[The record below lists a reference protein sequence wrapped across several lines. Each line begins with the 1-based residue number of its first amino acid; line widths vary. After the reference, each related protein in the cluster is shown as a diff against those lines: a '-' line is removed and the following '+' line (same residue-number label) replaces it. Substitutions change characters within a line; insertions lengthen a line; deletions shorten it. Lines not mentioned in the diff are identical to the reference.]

1 MHVVRVV
8 GVVVVVGGVVY
19 LDVYVVVLVVLGL
32 WWKIVGGGVVAVCNI
47 SGVVVENVEHRSH
60 GIQQS
65 MAQTWLKDK
74 PNMDS
79 QSRHSL
85 CGVSDSG

>member
-8 GVVVVVGGVVY
+8 GVVVIGGVVY
-19 LDVYVVVLVVLGL
+19 LDVCVVVLVVLGL
-32 WWKIVGGGVVAVCNI
+32 WWKIVGGGVVAVFVI
-47 SGVVVENVEHRSH
+47 DGVVVENVEHRSH

-79 QSRHSL
+79 QARRSL
-85 CGVSDSG
+85 SGGRGSG